1 MIEKLF
7 ICLAL
12 INILMDSAVLT
23 LVWRH
28 CYSYD
33 PSEDE
38 IEIMDYGDILN
49 MEIIDCDEDDV

>member
-1 MIEKLF
+1 
-7 ICLAL
+7 
-12 INILMDSAVLT
+12 MDSAVLA

-38 IEIMDYGDILN
+38 IEVIDYGDILN
-49 MEIIDCDEDDV
+49 TEIIDCDEDDV

>member
-12 INILMDSAVLT
+12 INILMDSAVLA

-28 CYSYD
+28 CYSCD

>member
-1 MIEKLF
+1 MIEKLY

-12 INILMDSAVLT
+12 INILMDSAVLA

-33 PSEDE
+33 PSEDA
-38 IEIMDYGDILN
+38 IALMDYGDILK

>member
-1 MIEKLF
+1 MIEKLY

-12 INILMDSAVLT
+12 INILMDSAVLA

-38 IEIMDYGDILN
+38 MDYGDILN